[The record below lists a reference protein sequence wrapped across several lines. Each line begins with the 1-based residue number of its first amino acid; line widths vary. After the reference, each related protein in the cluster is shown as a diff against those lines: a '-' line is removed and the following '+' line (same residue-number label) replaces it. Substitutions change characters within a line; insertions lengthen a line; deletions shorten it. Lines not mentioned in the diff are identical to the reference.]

1 MTKDLK
7 KIGTEEFPPKENSV
21 ITDVLSTDKKI
32 MDNFRIIEGINQSN
46 LQKLSVPI
54 LSMLGPEDPAETQK
68 AEAPGNILLLSHC
81 DICEDSGFT
90 SEDPRIV
97 IVKRGRSFLIGS
109 KKMFHGT
116 IKIHVWAGSEEDATQ
131 RINEMM
137 KGEELMTENWFLLSV
152 VSGP

>member
-97 IVKRGRSFLIGS
+97 IVKRGRS
-109 KKMFHGT
+109 
-116 IKIHVWAGSEEDATQ
+116 
-131 RINEMM
+131 
-137 KGEELMTENWFLLSV
+137 
-152 VSGP
+152 